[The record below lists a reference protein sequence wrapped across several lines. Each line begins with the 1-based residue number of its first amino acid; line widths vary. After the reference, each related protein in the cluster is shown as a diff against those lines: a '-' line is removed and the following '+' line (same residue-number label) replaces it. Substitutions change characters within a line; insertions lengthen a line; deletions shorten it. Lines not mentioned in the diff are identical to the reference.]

1 MPKRFLISRLSALG
15 DVVCSL
21 PVAGALKRGF
31 PDCEV
36 VWYADPRF
44 LALVDRCSFVDQVVL
59 ASPKVSPKTWP
70 KPEGEFD
77 AALDVQGLFKSAI
90 IVGRSRAKVKVG
102 FHWQREAAG
111 LFSSPVTPDPTS
123 AHVVDQY
130 VDVARAVGGVADR
143 AEFGLSATPEDRVQ
157 AQSLLAESG
166 VEGDYAVLNPT
177 SAHAS
182 KRWPPAS
189 FAELAE
195 RLHAHGL
202 RCVVIGGKAPAD
214 LEAAEATIRA
224 GGQAIVSLAG
234 KTNLGALVALIE
246 GCRLHVGGDTGS
258 THLAAALKRPAIGL
272 YSATDPKRTCPY
284 GQIENCLFEP
294 TGMAEIPVEA
304 VWEMTLR
311 SLQ

>member
-1 MPKRFLISRLSALG
+1 MRARFLISRLSALG

-44 LALVDRCSFVDQVVL
+44 SALVDRCAFVDKVVL
-59 ASPKVSPKTWP
+59 ASPKVSPTTWP

-90 IVGRSRAKVKVG
+90 IVGRSRAKRKVG

-130 VDVARAVGGVADR
+130 VDVARAVGGVAAR
-143 AEFGLSATPEDRVQ
+143 AEFGLSATQEDRQ
-157 AQSLLAESG
+157 HALSLLAESG
-166 VEGDYAVLNPT
+166 IEGDYAVLNPT
-177 SAHAS
+177 SAHAA
-182 KRWPPAS
+182 KRWPPSS
-189 FAELAE
+189 FAELAAK
-195 RLHAHGL
+195 LHAEGL

-214 LEAAEATIRA
+214 LEAAEAAVRA

-246 GCRLHVGGDTGS
+246 GCKFHVGGDTGS
-258 THLAAALKRPAIGL
+258 THIAAALNRPAIGL
-272 YSATDPKRTCPY
+272 YSATDPQRTCPY
-284 GQIENCLFEP
+284 GQIGNCLYEP
-294 TGMAEIPVEA
+294 TGMAQISVEA
-304 VWEMTLR
+304 VRERISRALR
-311 SLQ
+311 